1 MPEDFSNGYEA
12 VAEEFIA
19 IRSNYGREIV
29 RKWAKALPQGASV
42 IDIGAGSGE
51 PLTSALIKAGLNVSA
66 IDASPKMVAAFKQNF
81 PDINV
86 VCEPAEQSSFF
97 NQNFDAAL
105 AIGLIFLLPE
115 QGQIDVIRKIGS
127 ALNLGGKLLFTAP
140 KPFCQWDDLLTG
152 KRSLSLGA
160 DKYRKILVEA
170 SLKPINKYTDKGGAI
185 YYEAEKLRT
194 LPVRKRT

>member
-29 RKWAKALPQGASV
+29 RKWAASLPLGASV
-42 IDIGAGSGE
+42 IDIGAGSGK
-51 PLTSALIKAGLNVSA
+51 PLTDVLIQAKLNVSA
-66 IDASPKMVAAFKQNF
+66 LDASPKMVAAFKRNF
-81 PDINV
+81 PEIRV
-86 VCEPAEQSSFF
+86 ACESVERSLFF
-97 NQNFDAAL
+97 NRQFDAAL
-105 AIGLIFLLPE
+105 AVGLIFLLPE

-140 KPFCQWDDLLTG
+140 KQFGQWDDLLTG

-160 DKYRKILVEA
+160 DKYREILVEA
-170 SLKPINKYTDKGGAI
+170 SLKPINEYTDKGGAI